1 MASKSNRP
9 AKYDLKA
16 AEGKRDLFVKIG
28 LTALVV
34 VFAVGLVGYILMS
47 GEKSKNAGDLV
58 AVRAAA
64 ENVITNEQGEPKA
77 VLSLYEDFHCPH
89 CAEFE
94 EAFGGTLSRIIDS
107 GAAAIDYYSVSIMD
121 DASKFSTRSANAAYC
136 VGAEDTSVNKEAFR
150 RFHSG
155 VFAKVRT
162 EGSQVL
168 DDKGLT
174 ELARQ
179 SGVVGKVPECIRAG
193 RNNDM
198 VQGLSKAA
206 GISGTP
212 TVRLNGEDIS
222 FADKQG
228 NFISTDEFI
237 AKITDVVGDVPGL
250 KAATKNTP

>member
-16 AEGKRDLFVKIG
+16 AEGKRDLFVKVG

-34 VFAVGLVGYILMS
+34 VFAVGLVGYILLS
-47 GEKSKNAGDLV
+47 GEKAKQAGEVL

-64 ENVITNEQGEPKA
+64 ENVIKNEQGEPKA
-77 VLSLYEDFHCPH
+77 VLSVYEDFRCPH
-89 CAEFE
+89 CQEFE

-107 GAAAIDYYSVSIMD
+107 GAAAVDYYSVSIMD

-136 VGAEDTSVNKEAFR
+136 VGAEDTSANKEAYR

-155 VFAKVRT
+155 VFTKVRT
-162 EGSQVL
+162 EGAQVL
-168 DDKGLT
+168 DDKALT

-179 SGVVGKVPECIRAG
+179 SGIVGKVPECIRAG
-193 RNNDM
+193 RNDDM
-198 VQGLSKAA
+198 VLGLAKAA

-212 TVRLNGEDIS
+212 TVRLNGEDIK
-222 FADKQG
+222 FADDQG

-250 KAATKNTP
+250 KAATKTAP